1 MIFDLIRVI
10 EQIEKEKGIPKQ
22 SLIEAIESAMM
33 SAARKKLGFL
43 GELEAHYNEEVGE
56 VELFQFKTVSE
67 VVADDNTQI
76 SLEEGKKLDPEAT
89 FGDSLGVKI
98 DANVLGRIAAQTA
111 KQVIIQKLRDA
122 ERDIV
127 VQEYKDRVGQIL
139 SGIVRRFEK
148 GNIIVD
154 LGKTE
159 AILPYREQVP
169 TEAYKSGD
177 RIQAHFLELNMSG
190 RGGALVILSRRHPAL
205 LKGLFEM
212 EVPEISEK
220 IVEIKSCAREPG
232 VRAKVAVYSK
242 DDDVD
247 PVGACVGMKGS
258 RVQSIVQELR
268 GEKIDIVL
276 WDEDPAK
283 FVCNAIAPAEVG
295 KVIIKEHDHAMEIIV
310 PDDQLSLAI
319 GRKGQN
325 VRLAANL
332 TGWNIDIYSETK
344 HEELAKQART
354 KLVQDLQIDESTA
367 MVLYSNA
374 FRSAEEISEVGLQE
388 FLTIP
393 GMDQEALKRI
403 FSKAVYVVQ
412 NRGKEEEQAAP
423 SLPEEK
429 VVHEEETMD
438 TPLVGIET
446 QTDEST
452 IDAPL
457 VDRTTQNDEPTIE
470 TSLGEKE
477 RSVSGNVDK

>member
-1 MIFDLIRVI
+1 MVFDLNRVI
-10 EQIEKEKGIPKQ
+10 EQIEKEKGIPKE
-22 SLIEAIESAMM
+22 SLIEALEQAMM
-33 SAARKKLGFL
+33 SAARKKLGYE
-43 GELEAHYNEEVGE
+43 GELEAHFNSEMGE

-67 VVADDNTQI
+67 TVTDHHTQI
-76 SLEEGKKLDPEAT
+76 TMEEAKKLDPDASL
-89 FGDSLGVKI
+89 GDSLGTKI
-98 DANVLGRIAAQTA
+98 DPSILGRIAAQTA
-111 KQVIIQKLRDA
+111 KQVIIQKMRDA
-122 ERDIV
+122 EKDIV
-127 VQEYKDRVGQIL
+127 VNEYKDRVGQIL

-148 GNIIVD
+148 GNLIVD

-159 AILPYREQVP
+159 AIIPYREQVP

-177 RIQAHFLELNMSG
+177 RVQAYFLELNTMG
-190 RGGALVILSRRHPAL
+190 RGAQVILSRRHPGL
-205 LKGLFEM
+205 LRGLFEM

-232 VRAKVAVYSK
+232 VRAKVAVYSR
-242 DDDVD
+242 DGDVD

-295 KVIIKEHDHAMEIIV
+295 KVIIKEGEHAMEIIV

-332 TGWNIDIYSETK
+332 TSWNIDIYSETK
-344 HEELAKQART
+344 YDELAKQAKA
-354 KLVQDLQIDESTA
+354 KLVEDLKIDESTA

-374 FRSAEEISEVGLQE
+374 FRSAEEIVHMGLDE

-403 FSKAVYVVQ
+403 FGQAEAAVKK
-412 NRGKEEEQAAP
+412 KEIGSEE
-423 SLPEEK
+423 
-429 VVHEEETMD
+429 
-438 TPLVGIET
+438 
-446 QTDEST
+446 T

-457 VDRTTQNDEPTIE
+457 VPLPANDAGSAEI
-470 TSLGEKE
+470 KE
-477 RSVSGNVDK
+477 G